1 MRQEN
6 QGRENNLSEMKKL
19 GAQLRAL
26 REAQGLSY
34 EDVAAVTHVRPHVIK
49 SMESGTIDETVPSV
63 YARGFMKTYC
73 EYLMAGD
80 LWRKY
85 CLGIPQSDESEDE
98 FTEEAQVVEQIQI
111 KHPTPIFRRSSIIWV
126 YIILVIAVTGAAYL
140 LWSQSRQPGGTNG
153 AFPLN
158 QPLESVDIVES
169 IIVISEDE
177 TISDAPPL
185 EESVSPDV
193 TAAQDPPNEDVT
205 EPPDEAAAIPAG
217 DLSWMEETATPPTPV
232 AEIPQPAQLAD
243 RTLLIEITG
252 SNTRLIVEQG
262 GTWVTRRLQPGL
274 AMGSRRTYT
283 VDSDTRVTL
292 GAGNR
297 ARVTWAGQRYD
308 SIGSD
313 NQELILIFHPD
324 GSVTVESGNSPH
336 FRRETP

>member
-1 MRQEN
+1 MRQDN
-6 QGRENNLSEMKKL
+6 KGRENNSSEMRKL

-49 SMESGTIDETVPSV
+49 SMENGTIEETMAPV

-73 EYLMAGD
+73 EYLMASD

-85 CLGIPQSDESEDE
+85 TLGIPQADESGEE
-98 FTEEAQVVEQIQI
+98 FTEEPPEQIEI

-126 YIILVIAVTGAAYL
+126 YIVLVIAVMGAAYL
-140 LWSQSRQPGGTNG
+140 LWSQSQQPGGTNG

-158 QPLESVDIVES
+158 QPPASMDIVES

-177 TISDAPPL
+177 GPSAILLPEDIL
-185 EESVSPDV
+185 SPDI
-193 TAAQDPPNEDVT
+193 P
-205 EPPDEAAAIPAG
+205 AIPVPMNG
-217 DLSWMEETATPPTPV
+217 DATASPDAATIPPGDTSWMDETSTPPTPV

-252 SNTRLIVEQG
+252 NNTRLIVEQG

-274 AMGSRRTYT
+274 QMGNRRSYT
-283 VDSDTRVTL
+283 VDSDTRVTI

-324 GSVTVESGNSPH
+324 GNVTLEQGNSPH
-336 FRRETP
+336 FRRDIP

>member
-1 MRQEN
+1 MRQNN
-6 QGRENNLSEMKKL
+6 QGRESNLSEMRKL

-49 SMESGTIDETVPSV
+49 SMENGTIEETVPPV

-98 FTEEAQVVEQIQI
+98 STEEAQVEKIEI

-126 YIILVIAVTGAAYL
+126 YIILVVAVIGAAYL

-153 AFPLN
+153 SFPLN
-158 QPLESVDIVES
+158 QPSASVDIAEN
-169 IIVISEDE
+169 IIIIPEDE
-177 TISDAPPL
+177 TISA
-185 EESVSPDV
+185 SPDISSTTV
-193 TAAQDPPNEDVT
+193 PLPEDAATSPDTAVIPP
-205 EPPDEAAAIPAG
+205 G
-217 DLSWMEETATPPTPV
+217 DLSWMEETSTTPTPV
-232 AEIPQPAQLAD
+232 TEIPQPVQLAD

-252 SNTRLIVEQG
+252 SNTQLIVEQG

-283 VDSDTRVTL
+283 VDSDTSVTL

-324 GSVTVESGNSPH
+324 GNVTLVSGNSPH
-336 FRRETP
+336 FRRNTP